1 MSVAARPLAET
12 TQKAI
17 AVLSRELGIVDTVR
31 FLTQFSTGFGDYT
44 IDRDTLFR
52 GLTMDEI
59 LSEMRGARRRRP
71 NKRMQPTRKKRAR
84 GSGARR

>member
-1 MSVAARPLAET
+1 MSLAARPLAET

-44 IDRDTLFR
+44 SERDTLFR
-52 GLTMDEI
+52 GLAIDDI
-59 LSEMRGARRRRP
+59 LSEIRHARRPRP
-71 NKRMQPTRKKRAR
+71 NKRMQPTRKKGAR
-84 GSGARR
+84 G

>member
-1 MSVAARPLAET
+1 MNLAARPLAET

-44 IDRDTLFR
+44 SERDTLLR
-52 GLTMDEI
+52 GLSMDKI
-59 LSEMRGARRRRP
+59 LSEIRRTHRRRP
-71 NKRMQPTRKKRAR
+71 NKRMQPTRKKRTR
-84 GSGARR
+84 G

>member
-12 TQKAI
+12 THKAI
-17 AVLSRELGIVDTVR
+17 AVLSKELGIVETVR

-44 IDRDTLFR
+44 RERDAIFR
-52 GLTMDEI
+52 SFTMDEI
-59 LSEMRGARRRRP
+59 LSEIRRTHRHRP

-84 GSGARR
+84 G